1 MNVTGSRQYDG
12 TKTVNSSDLNLTN
25 LVSGETVSLTG
36 AGTVA
41 DENVGANKTVTAGSL
56 ALTGPGAGNYTLSNF
71 TTTFE
76 ITQRKLNSSGTR
88 IYDGSIT
95 ANASDLSLSNLV
107 GSETLNLSGSGTLL
121 SAAVGNSKTV
131 TKNTL
136 SLSDNSGSASNYTL
150 DGGTHLMNITQRPI
164 TLVASR
170 EYDGSNILD
179 GASVSTTF
187 TYSNLVGSEILS
199 QTGTGTVS
207 NKNVGSGK
215 AVTVTNLSLLDGS
228 GAASNYNLTSS
239 TLTVTARPLSLSGSR
254 VYDSTT
260 SVAASDLSTMTNLVG
275 SETIILSGNGVIGN
289 KNVADSIAL
298 TNASGL
304 SLGCLLYTSPSP
316 RD

>member
-1 MNVTGSRQYDG
+1 M
-12 TKTVNSSDLNLTN
+12 
-25 LVSGETVSLTG
+25 
-36 AGTVA
+36 
-41 DENVGANKTVTAGSL
+41 
-56 ALTGPGAGNYTLSNF
+56 
-71 TTTFE
+71 
-76 ITQRKLNSSGTR
+76 
-88 IYDGSIT
+88 
-95 ANASDLSLSNLV
+95 
-107 GSETLNLSGSGTLL
+107 
-121 SAAVGNSKTV
+121 
-131 TKNTL
+131 
-136 SLSDNSGSASNYTL
+136 
-150 DGGTHLMNITQRPI
+150 
-164 TLVASR
+164 
-170 EYDGSNILD
+170 D

-298 TNASGL
+298 TNVSGL
-304 SLGCLLYTSPSP
+304 SLGDGSNGGLASNYTLSGGTHTVNVTKRPITISGSKIYDGSTTVQNSSISTISN
-316 RD
+316 RAGGETLI

>member
-1 MNVTGSRQYDG
+1 M
-12 TKTVNSSDLNLTN
+12 
-25 LVSGETVSLTG
+25 
-36 AGTVA
+36 
-41 DENVGANKTVTAGSL
+41 
-56 ALTGPGAGNYTLSNF
+56 
-71 TTTFE
+71 
-76 ITQRKLNSSGTR
+76 
-88 IYDGSIT
+88 
-95 ANASDLSLSNLV
+95 
-107 GSETLNLSGSGTLL
+107 L

-136 SLSDNSGSASNYTL
+136 ALSDNSGSASNYTL
-150 DGGTHLMNITQRPI
+150 DGGTHLMNISQRPI

-239 TLTVTARPLSLSGSR
+239 T
-254 VYDSTT
+254 
-260 SVAASDLSTMTNLVG
+260 
-275 SETIILSGNGVIGN
+275 
-289 KNVADSIAL
+289 
-298 TNASGL
+298 
-304 SLGCLLYTSPSP
+304 CLLYTSPSP
-316 RD
+316 RDGLLSRMPSSA